1 MIGNKLGLITITS
14 TIRAVLLF
22 VITGINTD
30 NSATAKKYKAQT
42 IRQVNNCGNYVS
54 PTNVTCSNFGL
65 SPERHE
71 SINKHKYSESF
82 VSTFP
87 LKHLGK
93 LHTLIRYWHY
103 IVADGLWIIEANL
116 NISNQ
121 NTIVISTSTRISIW
135 HALAGQHCEHLFY
148 RQYTDHLKYLLCP
161 NIPARLSSLFHNY
174 PQRR

>member
-1 MIGNKLGLITITS
+1 MIDNKLGLITITS
-14 TIRAVLLF
+14 TITAVLLF
-22 VITGINTD
+22 VMTGID
-30 NSATAKKYKAQT
+30 AVNSATAKKHKVQT

-65 SPERHE
+65 NPEGHE

-82 VSTFP
+82 VSTFL

-103 IVADGLWIIEANL
+103 VVADGLWIIEANL

-121 NTIVISTSTRISIW
+121 NFIVISTSTRVSIW
-135 HALAGQHCEHLFY
+135 HASLEY
-148 RQYTDHLKYLLCP
+148 SICP
-161 NIPARLSSLFHNY
+161 NIPA
-174 PQRR
+174 